1 MAGRRKIWI
10 KQLATGTFSRLSF
23 EVMNADRPAWTPDG
37 RRVAFLATRDGR
49 RTTWER
55 RADGTGNPEPATP
68 GDTRLDEI
76 TFDRS
81 GRYTVLRT
89 EGTAEGT
96 RRLLVVENGKDT
108 VPRTLIESPF
118 DHYAPTLSPDGRW
131 LAYVSQESG
140 APEVYVRPFP
150 NTGDIARYA
159 VSVGGGQEP
168 LWRRDGKE
176 LFYRTARGDMYAVSV
191 APGAAFVRGTPTL
204 LFTNPSL
211 SPDNYH
217 RAYDISPDGT
227 RFLMINSGG
236 SNAPSLEVIFN
247 WRAELE
253 RLGETPK

>member
-1 MAGRRKIWI
+1 
-10 KQLATGTFSRLSF
+10 
-23 EVMNADRPAWTPDG
+23 
-37 RRVAFLATRDGR
+37 
-49 RTTWER
+49 
-55 RADGTGNPEPATP
+55 
-68 GDTRLDEI
+68 
-76 TFDRS
+76 
-81 GRYTVLRT
+81 VLRT

-96 RRLLVVENGKDT
+96 RHLLVVENGKDT

-150 NTGDIARYA
+150 NTGDARYA

-211 SPDNYH
+211 STDNYH
-217 RAYDISPDGT
+217 RAYDVSPDGT

-253 RLGETPK
+253 RLGETPR